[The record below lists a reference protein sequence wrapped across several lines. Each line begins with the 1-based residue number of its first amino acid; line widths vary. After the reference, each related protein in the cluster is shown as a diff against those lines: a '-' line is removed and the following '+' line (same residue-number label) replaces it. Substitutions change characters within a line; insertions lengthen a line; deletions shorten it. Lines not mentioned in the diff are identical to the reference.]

1 VTLRP
6 PRRTWRIRVALC
18 VADHALR
25 AEIADACEDADITV
39 ADPDEPIE
47 DADVVLADR
56 PVETAMPV
64 IALVSGEAREGW
76 TADTRAVIPPD
87 LDAATLAA
95 IITVVAAGYALAP
108 RNDVA
113 SEDAGIWADPGDG
126 GDELTFVLTPRERQV
141 LALLA
146 EGASNKA
153 IARALSVS
161 VHTAK
166 FHVASLTEK
175 LGANGRL
182 EAVAIA
188 IRAGL
193 VMV

>member
-6 PRRTWRIRVALC
+6 RQRTRQIRVALYI
-18 VADHALR
+18 ADRALR
-25 AEIADACEDADITV
+25 ADIADICDDAEIDV

-47 DADVVLADR
+47 DVDVVLADR
-56 PVETAMPV
+56 PVETAAPV
-64 IALVSGEAREGW
+64 IALASGKAPESW
-76 TADTRAVIPPD
+76 PADVRAVVPTEV
-87 LDAATLAA
+87 DAATLAA
-95 IITVVAAGYALAP
+95 VITVVAAGYAVAP
-108 RNDVA
+108 HNDVA
-113 SEDAGIWADPGDG
+113 SEEPWADPRDG
-126 GDELTFVLTPRERQV
+126 GDELPFLLTPRECQV

-146 EGASNKA
+146 EGASNKD
-153 IARALSVS
+153 IARALAVS

-175 LGANGRL
+175 LGARGRF
-182 EAVAIA
+182 EAIAIA

>member
-1 VTLRP
+1 L
-6 PRRTWRIRVALC
+6 RIRVALC

-25 AEIADACEDADITV
+25 TEIADACEDADITV

-64 IALVSGEAREGW
+64 IALVSGEARVGW
-76 TADTRAVIPPD
+76 TADARAVIPPD
-87 LDAATLAA
+87 VDAATLAA

-108 RNDVA
+108 RKDVA
-113 SEDAGIWADPGDG
+113 SEDAGIWTDAGDG
-126 GDELTFVLTPRERQV
+126 CDELPFVLTPRERQV